1 MEILNNFSSI
11 YCFVTF
17 VIGAVFMLAMLSIAA
32 INKEKEPSNRVRFY
46 VARDK
51 DGTLRLYMGKPIRR
65 ESAFVSCWEEG
76 GACIG
81 LDSDLRM
88 YGLNE
93 NDYEYVTWECE
104 PLEVFINMED

>member
-1 MEILNNFSSI
+1 MNWIMLVIAFILGAI
-11 YCFVTF
+11 LMFVMF
-17 VIGAVFMLAMLSIAA
+17 CIGHAA
-32 INKEKEPSNRVRFY
+32 KLEELENKVHFY
-46 VARDK
+46 VARDN

-65 ESAFVSCWEEG
+65 KSAFVSCWEEG

-93 NDYEYVTWECE
+93 NDYEDITWECE
-104 PLEVFINMED
+104 PLEVFVNMED